1 MTMLSLTQGAERV
14 GDEVID
20 VGLQYADEIPP
31 RKRDRSSFKES
42 STDEERENSTHFN
55 KKTLTMDLDKDV

>member
-1 MTMLSLTQGAERV
+1 M
-14 GDEVID
+14 D
-20 VGLQYADEIPP
+20 VGPQSADEIPP

-42 STDEERENSTHFN
+42 STEEERENNTHFN